1 MVRIGLKN
9 IEIPLII
16 GFNKEREHPQ
26 KIYIDIF
33 CTIEGQVF
41 EDNLDET
48 FDYTKLAEIIKEMK
62 NEEIYTIEGLAHK
75 ILEKVK
81 KIREFR
87 NVEVYVRKHPENMGI
102 NLDYAEVKVE
112 G

>member
-16 GFNKEREHPQ
+16 GFDKERKHPQ
-26 KIYIDIF
+26 RIYIDIF
-33 CTIEGQVF
+33 CTIEGQVLK
-41 EDNLDET
+41 DNLNET
-48 FDYTKLAEIIKEMK
+48 FDYTKLVEIVKEMK
-62 NEEIYTIEGLAHK
+62 NEEIYTIEGLAHR

-81 KIREFR
+81 KMREFR
-87 NVEVYVRKHPENMGI
+87 SVEVYVRKHPEDMGI
-102 NLDYAEVKVE
+102 NLDYAEAKVE